1 MFSII
6 VCYHLKDERHS
17 NLSTVIYIYISL
29 YIFLNSPAI
38 MGFWDKIG
46 AQRLICSLLW
56 KKTNPDLYRTD
67 TIQLHS
73 LLLIEWRYIVF
84 KYIII
89 YIKILGYVII
99 CILHNV

>member
-1 MFSII
+1 M
-6 VCYHLKDERHS
+6 Y
-17 NLSTVIYIYISL
+17 L

-46 AQRLICSLLW
+46 AHCLIHSLLW

-73 LLLIEWRYIVF
+73 LLLIE
-84 KYIII
+84 
-89 YIKILGYVII
+89 
-99 CILHNV
+99 